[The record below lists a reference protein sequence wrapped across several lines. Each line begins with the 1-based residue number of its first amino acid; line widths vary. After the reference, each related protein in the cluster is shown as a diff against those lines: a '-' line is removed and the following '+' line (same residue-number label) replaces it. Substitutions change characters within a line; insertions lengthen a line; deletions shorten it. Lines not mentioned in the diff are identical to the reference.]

1 MAKIKSAYF
10 CQSCG
15 YQSPKWLGKCSACG
29 EWNTFV
35 EEIIEKPNTSIPEW
49 KSSSTSLTRANQP
62 VAIHKIIFSEENRLI
77 TPDKELNRVLGG
89 GIVAGSLVLIGG
101 EPGIGKS
108 TLMLQIAMNLPGLK
122 VLYIS
127 GEESEQQIKMRAE
140 RLGPQPA
147 EGVTRTTTHPEGK
160 GTYIL
165 TETSTQ
171 NIFKQIEILE
181 PDIVV
186 VDSIQTLYSAH
197 IESTPGSVSQVRECT
212 AELLRFAKETSTPV
226 FLIGHITKDGMIAG
240 PKILEHMVDTVLQFE
255 GDRHHVYRILRTVK
269 NRFGS
274 ASELG
279 IYEMQGD
286 GLREVSNPSEIL
298 LSERDEP
305 LSGITISAML
315 EGLRPMLIETQALV
329 STSAYGTPQRSATGF
344 DTKRMNML
352 LAVLEKRCG
361 FRLGTKDVFLNIAGG
376 LRVEDPAI
384 DLAVIIAVI
393 SSHEDMPVSSKTC
406 FAAEVGLSGE
416 IRAVNRIE
424 QRIAEAEK
432 LGFEQIYISKYN
444 KKGLDIKRYKIE
456 IKTVSKVEE
465 VFNSLFG

>member
-1 MAKIKSAYF
+1 MAKTKSAYF

-15 YQSPKWLGKCSACG
+15 YESAKWLGKCPSCNQ
-29 EWNTFV
+29 WNSFV
-35 EEIIEKPNTSIPEW
+35 EEIIQKSNSSVPEW
-49 KSSSTSLTRANQP
+49 KTSAGNSRIAKP
-62 VAIHKIIFSEENRLI
+62 SAIDEIVFAEESRLI
-77 TPDKELNRVLGG
+77 TPDSEFNRVLGG
-89 GIVAGSLVLIGG
+89 GIVPGSLVLIGG

-108 TLMLQIAMNLPGLK
+108 TLMLQLALNLPGMK
-122 VLYIS
+122 ILYVS

-140 RLGPQPA
+140 RLAPLSK
-147 EGVTRTTTHPEGK
+147 RK
-160 GTYIL
+160 GGDCYIL

-181 PDIVV
+181 PQAVII
-186 VDSIQTLYSAH
+186 DSIQTLHSAH

-226 FLIGHITKDGMIAG
+226 FLIGHITKDGAIAG

-255 GDRHHVYRILRTVK
+255 GDRHHVYRILRAIK

-279 IYEMQGD
+279 IYEMQGS

-298 LSERDEP
+298 LSQRDEE

-315 EGLRPMLIETQALV
+315 EGARPMLIETQALV
-329 STSAYGTPQRSATGF
+329 SVSAYGTPQRSATGF

-361 FRLGTKDVFLNIAGG
+361 FRLSAQDVFLNIAGG
-376 LRVEDPAI
+376 LKVEDPAI
-384 DLAVIIAVI
+384 DLAVVVAII
-393 SSHEDMPVSSKTC
+393 SSHEDISVSTKIC

-432 LGFEQIYISKYN
+432 LGFQQIYISKYN
-444 KKGLDIKRYKIE
+444 QKGLDIKRYSSIE
-456 IKTVSKVEE
+456 IKSVSKIEE
-465 VFNSLFG
+465 VFSSLFG